1 MNPSVPSLPAKARCF
16 TPASWFWAVAGL
28 VEYFVA
34 RLAIAAV
41 AVFPS
46 LSNVIAKLLDILVPR
61 LRRIAVKNLT
71 MAGFSTPD
79 RITDG
84 IFVSISRLLATF
96 ARMPRL
102 TPQNIPSLIRYDGL
116 DNFQN
121 ALARGRGVLVAT
133 AHLGNWE
140 LSAFA
145 HAWMT
150 APMHI
155 VVRPIDNRRI
165 DALVERYRGLS
176 GNHIIEKKD
185 AARGILKALKSGD
198 AVGILIDQN
207 TTLDQGV
214 FIDFFGVKACA
225 GTAFA
230 KLAHHSGAAIVP
242 GFALWSDEEQRYI
255 LRFYPEISMS
265 GDVAEDTQRIHTQ
278 LESVIRQFP
287 DQWLWIH
294 RRWKTR
300 PPGEPPLY

>member
-1 MNPSVPSLPAKARCF
+1 VVGLLEYWIAR
-16 TPASWFWAVAGL
+16 S
-28 VEYFVA
+28 
-34 RLAIAAV
+34 AIALV

-46 LSNVIAKLLDILVPR
+46 LSKLFAKLLDLLVPR
-61 LRRIAVKNLT
+61 LRRIALRNLE
-71 MAGFSTPD
+71 MAGFADPQ
-79 RITDG
+79 RVADG
-84 IFVSISRLLATF
+84 VFLSIARLLAVF
-96 ARMPRL
+96 ARLPRL
-102 TPQNIPSLIRYDGL
+102 TPQNISTLIRYDGL
-116 DNFQN
+116 ENFQT
-121 ALARGRGVLVAT
+121 ALAKGRGVLVAT

-140 LSAFA
+140 LSAFS

-155 VVRPIDNRRI
+155 VVRPLDDPRI
-165 DALVERYRGLS
+165 DALVERYRALS
-176 GNHIIEKKD
+176 GNRIIEKKD

-214 FIDFFGVKACA
+214 FIDFFGRKACA

-230 KLAHHSGAAIVP
+230 KLAHHSGAAVVP
-242 GFALWSDEEQRYI
+242 GFALWSAEEQRYI
-255 LRFYPEISMS
+255 LRFYPETPMT
-265 GDVAEDTQRIHTQ
+265 GDVQQDTQRIHAQ
-278 LESVIRQFP
+278 LESVIRQYP